1 MTSKTKRWTFILL
14 LLTGVGMLF
23 SCATI
28 PILEVIYR
36 PPPESD
42 ALKGLEIYLHVK
54 DNREYINMIGEG
66 AKEDF
71 EHFSGNISF
80 SVVQD
85 TTPQK
90 VGVFD
95 APSLF
100 REAFKERLKQ
110 ENIQVLNRW
119 KKGGLEME
127 VALNTFFLDLK
138 DGKWV
143 VKMAYEARLFKDGRL
158 FSSQII
164 EGQGERLKV
173 VGRGQANVIT
183 GDVFTDMVNRLD
195 LVRFFQQ
202 AGL

>member
-1 MTSKTKRWTFILL
+1 MIIGGRIWQFTASIIA
-14 LLTGVGMLF
+14 GVGMLV
-23 SCATI
+23 SCTTI
-28 PILEVIYR
+28 PILEVTYR
-36 PPPESD
+36 LPPESD
-42 ALKGLEIYLHVK
+42 VLKGQEIYLHVK
-54 DNREYINMIGEG
+54 DSRGDINMIGEG

-95 APSLF
+95 ASSLF
-100 REAFKERLKQ
+100 REAFKERLKR
-110 ENIQVLNRW
+110 ENIQVSNRW

-127 VALNTFFLDLK
+127 VALKTFFLDLK
-138 DGKWV
+138 DRKWV

-158 FSSQII
+158 LSSQII

-173 VGRGQANVIT
+173 VGRGQSNIIA
-183 GDVFTDMVNRLD
+183 GEVFTDMVNRLD
-195 LVRFFQQ
+195 LIRLFQQ